1 MILAKVLNKNYWNQ
15 NITDTIHNYSEFI
28 KNKDLLLF
36 HSFNISLLN
45 NKEALYNY
53 SNNRINIPKNFYRLD
68 NNYLQ
73 FEKIKKH
80 LGNKT
85 LEFIIKHEFGHL
97 NHHQFLS
104 IQHNINSE
112 QFEYSSLNSN
122 SNYIIILGN
131 NSALFFS
138 VNFLLSLTPD
148 NLARSSFLITNP
160 KANKSP
166 LNTPAALFSF
176 YVLCIIIIH
185 NFNLIYFI
193 IILS

>member
-1 MILAKVLNKNYWNQ
+1 MKKKILINSDFLVKQ
-15 NITDTIHNYSEFI
+15 F
-28 KNKDLLLF
+28 
-36 HSFNISLLN
+36 

-53 SNNRINIPKNFYRLD
+53 SNNSINIPKNFYRLD

-85 LEFIIKHEFGHL
+85 LEFIIKHECGHL

-148 NLARSSFLITNP
+148 NLARSSFLITIPHTKRSKHNP
-160 KANKSP
+160 
-166 LNTPAALFSF
+166 PAFLFSF
-176 YVLCIIIIH
+176 Y
-185 NFNLIYFI
+185 
-193 IILS
+193 ILSINVVQN

>member
-1 MILAKVLNKNYWNQ
+1 MILFKFLKLDYYTQNTTSYVRDIVLYYNEKKILINSDFLVKQ
-15 NITDTIHNYSEFI
+15 F
-28 KNKDLLLF
+28 
-36 HSFNISLLN
+36 

-53 SNNRINIPKNFYRLD
+53 SNNTINIPKSFYKSD
-68 NNYLQ
+68 KNYLQ

-122 SNYIIILGN
+122 ANYIIILGN

-138 VNFLLSLTPD
+138 VSFLLSLTPD
-148 NLARSSFLITNP
+148 NLDKSSFLITKP
-160 KANKSP
+160 QTNKSP

-176 YVLCIIIIH
+176 FDLSINIVQ
-185 NFNLIYFI
+185 NFNLICFRMFI
-193 IILS
+193 